1 MGVGCKREH
10 PLALTPFFTGLDLDS
25 DMILLIQNLPLFEPH
40 LRKQCWKPG

>member
-10 PLALTPFFTGLDLDS
+10 PLALTPFFIGLDLDS
-25 DMILLIQNLPLFEPH
+25 DMILLTQNLPLFEPH